1 LRRRDFIIAGLAAA
15 AAGLRTA
22 RAKAPWDAEGGA
34 PFDAT
39 MVRQLARE
47 LAQASYKAPDNQ
59 LPSELKELNY
69 DAYRAIRFKPEH
81 SLWRDAKLP
90 FEAQFFHRGFLFA
103 NRVDI
108 YEVSQGR
115 ALPIRYS
122 PNPFLFGSNPA
133 PKPDADLGFAGF
145 RLHNP
150 LNRADYHDEIAIF
163 LGASYFR
170 AVAKGQTFGL
180 SARGLSINTG
190 DPKGE
195 EFPAFRSFWIE
206 RPQPGAQSVVVH
218 ALLDSISASAA
229 YRFTIR
235 PGEATISDIELALYP
250 RVEIA
255 QPGLATLTSMFF
267 FDAHDRDG
275 IDDFRPAVHDSA
287 GLAIHTG
294 RGERLWRPLANPRD
308 LQVSSFVDMNVRGF
322 GLVQRRRDF
331 HSYEDLEAQY
341 ERRPSAWVEPIGD
354 WGEGQVHLYEI
365 PTRNEWNDN
374 IVAFWRPKEPLQPK
388 REYTYTYRLHW
399 IGSDPHAGERAIF
412 VKSRQGGAAESRRLF
427 VLDATGDPLKRLPA
441 DAQVRGDVVADKG
454 KILNVVTQPNPHT
467 GGWRLSFMLA
477 PEKATTVELRARLV
491 HEQETLSETWV
502 YRWTP

>member
-1 LRRRDFIIAGLAAA
+1 
-15 AAGLRTA
+15 
-22 RAKAPWDAEGGA
+22 
-34 PFDAT
+34 
-39 MVRQLARE
+39 
-47 LAQASYKAPDNQ
+47 
-59 LPSELKELNY
+59 
-69 DAYRAIRFKPEH
+69 
-81 SLWRDAKLP
+81 
-90 FEAQFFHRGFLFA
+90 
-103 NRVDI
+103 
-108 YEVSQGR
+108 
-115 ALPIRYS
+115 
-122 PNPFLFGSNPA
+122 
-133 PKPDADLGFAGF
+133 
-145 RLHNP
+145 
-150 LNRADYHDEIAIF
+150 
-163 LGASYFR
+163 
-170 AVAKGQTFGL
+170 
-180 SARGLSINTG
+180 
-190 DPKGE
+190 
-195 EFPAFRSFWIE
+195 
-206 RPQPGAQSVVVH
+206 
-218 ALLDSISASAA
+218 
-229 YRFTIR
+229 
-235 PGEATISDIELALYP
+235 
-250 RVEIA
+250 VEIA

-399 IGSDPHAGERAIF
+399 IGSDPHAGERATF

-427 VLDATGDPLKRLPA
+427 VLDATGDTLKRLPA

-454 KILNVVTQPNPHT
+454 KVLNVVTQPNPHT